1 MRKVIWSEYV
11 KKQKIEPYAGQKG
24 GPGKVYHELEE
35 QGEALFHQWG
45 RDTHSDEDGSFS
57 TAIIELE
64 DGTVK
69 NIPAEQVR
77 FISGEISDKVTIEG
91 DVKPDF
97 DIIKELKKQAV
108 KGE

>member
-11 KKQKIEPYAGQKG
+11 QKVEYNDGSIEDRPKNDLASPNQSGLKRRFSD
-24 GPGKVYHELEE
+24 LED

-69 NIPAEQVR
+69 NIPAEHVK
-77 FISGEISDKVTIEG
+77 FISGPIEAG
-91 DVKPDF
+91 G
-97 DIIKELKKQAV
+97 KE
-108 KGE
+108 

>member
-11 KKQKIEPYAGQKG
+11 QKKEYQPNGVTIKRQYWD
-24 GPGKVYHELEE
+24 LEE
-35 QGEALFHQWG
+35 KGEALFHQWG

-77 FISGEISDKVTIEG
+77 FISGPLIDKVTIEG
-91 DVKPDF
+91 NVKPDF
-97 DIIKELKKQAV
+97 DIIKEFKKQAM

>member
-1 MRKVIWSEYV
+1 MRKIIWSDRVRLDGTHLYR
-11 KKQKIEPYAGQKG
+11 
-24 GPGKVYHELEE
+24 LRE

-77 FISGEISDKVTIEG
+77 FISGELMHKVTIEG
-91 DVKPDF
+91 SGEPGF
-97 DIIKELKKQAV
+97 DTIKELKKELIKNSAD
-108 KGE
+108 KREMPNGT